1 MPPVNAPADHLPEGF
16 EPDPE
21 LDPAETHVGP
31 FLRRVDGDGLAIG
44 LVIAAHHC
52 NEHGALHGG
61 VQMALA
67 DYTVGATARHGTTDS
82 TVTVSFDAQFVDTAR
97 AGELVVGRAEVVRR
111 TGSLVFVQGR
121 LSCGGRPLL
130 AFTVLPAGMHAVAPL
145 RPGIL

>member
-1 MPPVNAPADHLPEGF
+1 MSAPVDLHEGF
-16 EPDPE
+16 QPDPE

-31 FLRRVDGDGLAIG
+31 FLRRVDERGLAIG
-44 LVIAAHHC
+44 LVVASRHC

-67 DYTVGATARHGTTDS
+67 DYTVGATARHGTEDS

-97 AGELVVGRAEVVRR
+97 EGDLVVGRAEVVRR

-121 LSCGGRPLL
+121 LTCAGRPLL
-130 AFTVLPAGMHAVAPL
+130 AFNGVVKRMRPTAEVSPVAT
-145 RPGIL
+145 RP